1 MTPLTRAQAHL
12 SNWYETH
19 DPRELADA
27 LREVIG
33 ELRAMARTK
42 KRKVR
47 KVKR

>member
-27 LREVIG
+27 MREVIG
-33 ELRAMARTK
+33 ELRTA
-42 KRKVR
+42 KRKRKAR